1 MKSRYELSNSQKND
15 VISWKENHLTTCHEP
30 NYIISFSE
38 GYSNIASIKCLK
50 CGSEKQILGEY
61 DKSKFDKRIFFR
73 PIFLGSGSWSENLVD
88 KLHAR
93 LDYAISMLG
102 GQQQN
107 GGMGT
112 EYSEKEEQET
122 RMSIIEVVKDIK
134 TALYFWE
141 HK

>member
-1 MKSRYELSNSQKND
+1 MKSRYELSDSQKND
-15 VISWKENHLTTCHEP
+15 IISWKESHLTVCHKP
-30 NYIISFSE
+30 DYIISFSE
-38 GYSNIASIKCLK
+38 GYANIASIKCLK
-50 CGSEKQILGEY
+50 CGSEKQIWDEY
-61 DKSKFDKRIFFR
+61 DKSKFDKRIFFQ

-107 GGMGT
+107 GGLGS
-112 EYSEKEEQET
+112 EYSEKEEQEAKT
-122 RMSIIEVVKDIK
+122 SIVEVVKDIK